1 MPLILIIALIVG
13 APLVELYVLI
23 RAGEAFGAW
32 PTIGA
37 TIFTAALGAILVR
50 RQGRRALDDA
60 RADLDRG
67 APPVAPAVHGLFLL
81 IAGALL
87 LTPGFISDSIGFALL
102 IPPVRL
108 ALGRRILEALRRAD
122 GVIVIEQ
129 ERGPRR

>member
-1 MPLILIIALIVG
+1 MGIWLLVFFLTPIIEMYL
-13 APLVELYVLI
+13 LI
-23 RAGEAFGAW
+23 RVGGYIGAW

-87 LTPGFISDSIGFALL
+87 LTPGFISDSIGFAR
-102 IPPVRL
+102 VR
-108 ALGRRILEALRRAD
+108 GRLKAPKSKVTHE
-122 GVIVIEQ
+122 V
-129 ERGPRR
+129 P